1 MENRKIKRISLDI
14 LKYYKLVTKS
24 LNNCE
29 FFEKSI
35 EKKVDYCYYIYV
47 IFRM

>member
-35 EKKVDYCYYIYV
+35 EKKSRLLLLYICN
-47 IFRM
+47 F